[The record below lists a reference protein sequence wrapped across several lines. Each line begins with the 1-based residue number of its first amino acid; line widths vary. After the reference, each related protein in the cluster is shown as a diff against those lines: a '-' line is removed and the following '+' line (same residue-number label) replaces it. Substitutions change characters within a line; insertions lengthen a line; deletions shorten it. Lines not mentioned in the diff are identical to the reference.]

1 MTDEDIWFWIYC
13 NVHSFKKDDVLPV
26 KENVENMQI
35 KELKFFPGML
45 YFTASL
51 GVKVTV
57 FS

>member
-1 MTDEDIWFWIYC
+1 M
-13 NVHSFKKDDVLPV
+13 LPV

-51 GVKVTV
+51 GVRVTV